1 MITLAQRIEALR
13 TERGLSRPALSQA
26 LGFPKNA
33 AEKFETGRQTPTR
46 EQQEKMAAFFGV
58 SLFYLRGE
66 SNDRTRQETWMDGG
80 FQDEEEPAPPP
91 RHAARP
97 VPQSGPAGQDQGT
110 VFDAFL
116 HSKAFQD
123 MIRAA
128 YRRPCAPLKGRIS
141 SPRPSAR
148 SWPGSGER
156 RTQKCPASR
165 ARGTFCT
172 AVQAQ
177 RSSFP

>member
-66 SNDRTRQETWMDGG
+66 SNDRTRQETLSLIHILLTALHTAKTMRHPTAILMRTVKGKGVSFMEDDSVWHGSAPDDEQMVKAIAEIKEGG
-80 FQDEEEPAPPP
+80 
-91 RHAARP
+91 
-97 VPQSGPAGQDQGT
+97 V
-110 VFDAFL
+110 V
-116 HSKAFQD
+116 
-123 MIRAA
+123 
-128 YRRPCAPLKGRIS
+128 
-141 SPRPSAR
+141 
-148 SWPGSGER
+148 
-156 RTQKCPASR
+156 
-165 ARGTFCT
+165 
-172 AVQAQ
+172 
-177 RSSFP
+177 

>member
-33 AEKFETGRQTPTR
+33 AEKFVVCLPVVVHQCLAP
-46 EQQEKMAAFFGV
+46 
-58 SLFYLRGE
+58 LFYLRGE

-91 RHAARP
+91 RRAARP

-128 YRRPCAPLKGRIS
+128 VQEALR
-141 SPRPSAR
+141 SPEGQDILTQAVHKELAR
-148 SWPGSGER
+148 
-156 RTQKCPASR
+156 
-165 ARGTFCT
+165 
-172 AVQAQ
+172 Q
-177 RSSFP
+177 R

>member
-1 MITLAQRIEALR
+1 
-13 TERGLSRPALSQA
+13 
-26 LGFPKNA
+26 
-33 AEKFETGRQTPTR
+33 
-46 EQQEKMAAFFGV
+46 MAAFFGV

-91 RHAARP
+91 RRAARP
-97 VPQSGPAGQDQGT
+97 VPQSGPAGKDQGT

-128 YRRPCAPLKGRIS
+128 VQEALRSHEGRIS

-148 SWPGSGER
+148 SWPGSGEHR
-156 RTQKCPASR
+156 PEI
-165 ARGTFCT
+165 CT
-172 AVQAQ
+172 EEE
-177 RSSFP
+177 SL